1 MCDSSK
7 GQSSHLMAGKVADIV
22 LQLPLFTLKSPPA
35 TKLQRTLG
43 KCFPSKDHLE
53 IAGIIF
59 RSCHTRANFAWL
71 TSTMPYKAHTALDEH
86 LPTHIHSSATPRLRY
101 SAHRI
106 RNGFVK
112 PGTYIRS
119 FSTITRHYF
128 CVVSTTSEQHCRGLW
143 RPAAIR
149 LLFWILAVFGPS
161 SKSARQHIP
170 LSLSDSSLSDPV
182 RVTKKHA
189 AHGAHYQLSKNT
201 PPEQRSLRQ
210 YMSTPLHLNL
220 ICSFTVSP
228 CFYLVKISSLTVL
241 SLRTDILRTT
251 EGETQR
257 RDVSPRLLRSTT
269 ISILPLI
276 SGWSAHHRDRRRRA
290 WSSRT
295 TCLRGA
301 SVRA

>member
-1 MCDSSK
+1 MLSKQRPPRNRRYYLPVIPHKGKLCMAHFNNAIQGAHSSRRA
-7 GQSSHLMAGKVADIV
+7 SPHSHSFECHASLA
-22 LQLPLFTLKSPPA
+22 
-35 TKLQRTLG
+35 LQRS
-43 KCFPSKDHLE
+43 P
-53 IAGIIF
+53 
-59 RSCHTRANFAWL
+59 
-71 TSTMPYKAHTALDEH
+71 
-86 LPTHIHSSATPRLRY
+86 
-101 SAHRI
+101 I

-189 AHGAHYQLSKNT
+189 AHGAHYHLPKNT
-201 PPEQRSLRQ
+201 PPEQWSLRQ
-210 YMSTPLHLNL
+210 YMSTPLRLNL

-228 CFYLVKISSLTVL
+228 CFYLVKSSSLTVL

-251 EGETQR
+251 EGETHR

-295 TCLRGA
+295 ICLRGA